1 MQDPKRY
8 TVTAALIYANG
19 PIHIGHLAGCYL
31 PADIYVRYLRSM
43 GKDVVFVSGTDE
55 HGVPITIKAKK
66 ENTTPQGVVD
76 KYYKI
81 IKESF
86 EQFGVSFDIYSRTSG
101 QNHHK
106 ESQEFFLNLYNN
118 NKFTVQESEQYFDET
133 AQQFLADRY
142 IVGTCPHCANEN
154 AYGDQCEKCG
164 STLNATDLIN
174 PRSALSGAKPIMK
187 KTKNWYLPLDTMQ
200 PDIEAFVNAHPEW
213 KTNVFGQCQS
223 WLKQGLHPRAM
234 TRDLDW
240 GIKVPVP
247 EAEGKVLYVWFDA
260 PIGYITFTKELC
272 GAYPTQAGTAY
283 HDLATSQSSKP
294 KAQNF
299 SDWENYW
306 KAPDTK
312 LVHFIGKDN
321 IVFHCI
327 IFPGMMQAEGSYIMP
342 DNVPANEFM
351 NLEGDKISTSRNWA
365 VWLHEYLVDFPN
377 KQDALRYVLC
387 ANAPE
392 TKDNDFTWKDFQ
404 TRYRSEL
411 TDNLGNFVN
420 RALQL
425 PTKNYQGVV
434 PNYNERPEFIPVLEA
449 IQNSK
454 KLILENI
461 ENFKFRDALSE
472 LMNISSIGNK
482 FLQENEPW
490 KKLISDPQLV
500 SDVLRLA
507 LEIATQLAVFM
518 EPFLPFSSNKLFKML
533 NIDPINIKDALDLKL
548 LLTDG
553 HQLGSPELLFE
564 KIEDEQIA
572 RQIAKLEESKAQ
584 NALENLTVKE
594 AKPAVSFDDFTK
606 MDIRIATILEAE
618 KVPKTSKLLK
628 LTVDTGLDKRTVV
641 SGIAEYYKPEEV
653 VGRQVCLLANL
664 APRDIKGITS
674 QGMILMA
681 EDKDGKLC
689 FVSPIDAKS
698 AGSIVA

>member
-1 MQDPKRY
+1 MLDPKRY

-31 PADIYVRYLRSM
+31 PADIYARYLRSM

-86 EQFGVSFDIYSRTSG
+86 EQFGISFDIYSRTSG
-101 QNHHK
+101 PNHHK

-118 NKFTVQESEQYFDET
+118 NKFTVQESEQYYDESV
-133 AQQFLADRY
+133 QQFLADRY
-142 IVGTCPHCANEN
+142 IVGTCPHCNNEN

-164 STLNATDLIN
+164 STLSPTELLN
-174 PRSALSGAKPIMK
+174 PRSALSGAQPVMK
-187 KTKNWYLPLDTMQ
+187 KTKNWYLPLDQMQ
-200 PDIEAFVNAHPEW
+200 PQIEAFVNSHPEW
-213 KTNVFGQCQS
+213 KANVFGQCQS
-223 WLKQGLHPRAM
+223 WLKQGLQPRAM

-240 GIKVPVP
+240 GIKVPV
-247 EAEGKVLYVWFDA
+247 EDAEGKVLYVWFDA

-272 GAYPTQAGTAY
+272 GAFESQAGTPYQDA
-283 HDLATSQSSKP
+283 SSRPDASKRD
-294 KAQNF
+294 F
-299 SDWENYW
+299 SNWEKYW
-306 KAPDTK
+306 KSADTK

-327 IFPGMMQAEGSYIMP
+327 IFPGMLQAEGSYIMP

-365 VWLHEYLVDFPN
+365 VWLHEYLQEFPD
-377 KQDALRYVLC
+377 KQDVLRYVLC

-392 TKDNDFTWKDFQ
+392 TRDNDFTWKDFQ
-404 TRYRSEL
+404 TRNNSEL
-411 TDNLGNFVN
+411 VNIVGNFIN

-425 PTKNYQGVV
+425 TLKYYQGQT
-434 PNYNERPEFIPVLEA
+434 PAFNSRPEFEA
-449 IQNSK
+449 ILADIQSSK
-454 KLILENI
+454 EGVRQYLENYQ
-461 ENFKFRDALSE
+461 FRDALAE
-472 LMNISSIGNK
+472 VVNMARIGNK
-482 FLQENEPW
+482 FLQEAEPW
-490 KKLISDPQLV
+490 KKVNEDPQQV
-500 SDVLRLA
+500 SDVLRIA
-507 LEIATQLAVFM
+507 LEITAQLTVFIQ
-518 EPFLPFSSNKLFKML
+518 PFMPFTANKLFQML
-533 NIDPINIKDALDLKL
+533 NLQHITLKDAMDKTL
-548 LLTDG
+548 LLWDG
-553 HQLGSPELLFE
+553 HQLGTPELLFE
-564 KIEDEQIA
+564 KIEDTQIA
-572 RQIAKLEESKAQ
+572 RQIGKLEESKAQ
-584 NALENLTVKE
+584 NALANLPLKE
-594 AKPAVSFDDFTK
+594 AKPAINFEDFSK
-606 MDIRIATILEAE
+606 IDIRIATILEAE

-641 SGIAEYYKPEEV
+641 SGIAEHYKPEEV

-664 APRDIKGITS
+664 APREIKGIMS

-689 FVSPIDAKS
+689 FVSPVDVKS